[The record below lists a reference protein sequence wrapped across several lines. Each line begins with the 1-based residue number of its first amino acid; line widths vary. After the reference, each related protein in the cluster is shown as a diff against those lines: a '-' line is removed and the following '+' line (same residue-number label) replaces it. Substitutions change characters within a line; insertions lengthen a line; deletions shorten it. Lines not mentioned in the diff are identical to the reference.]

1 MSRQAKMAS
10 NVLSTVTAGG
20 LFGAS
25 LAATEVWSP
34 DVIIGQMQL
43 QDFHMLKVFLVAT
56 GSSA

>member
-1 MSRQAKMAS
+1 MAS
-10 NVLSTVTAGG
+10 DVLSTVTAGG

-25 LAATEVWSP
+25 LAATGVWSP

-56 GSSA
+56 SSSV

>member
-1 MSRQAKMAS
+1 MAS
-10 NVLSTVTAGG
+10 NILSSVTAGA

-25 LAATEVWSP
+25 LAASGVWSP

-43 QDFHMLKVFLVAT
+43 QDFHMLQVFLVAT